1 MKSNRFRLIAIIALV
16 LTLIPVGSALAD
28 RFPEDCEDGEWVI
41 RGDQTLGFIAFS
53 CSTTVEDLVALN
65 GIDNPNLIFPGEI
78 LIVPGSGVE
87 VPVVPPAAEEP
98 EVPAEPVVPVEPEV
112 VEEEPV
118 ALPPVFTGSTA
129 DVAVEFGALRYQ
141 EQGREARINITV
153 TNNGILP
160 AIDGGRQ
167 YFGENPDGGKQYVTL
182 LGVTHQL
189 FPIAQI
195 DDAPVWRADV
205 TFSDGNSATFPVGC
219 FYDEVVEYIGY
230 EPTGPDTGFVWE
242 VNWEGGWFDCGND
255 YEDDPVDILPGL
267 SGTDELIIYVQHPR
281 QWNSAP
287 PPNRTVESIA
297 ISVWVAEGEYLPNV
311 GFQTFN

>member
-1 MKSNRFRLIAIIALV
+1 MKKNRFRVLAVAALV
-16 LTLIPVGSALAD
+16 LALIPMSAALAD
-28 RFPEDCEDGEWVI
+28 RFPEDCEDGQWVI

-53 CSTTVEDLVALN
+53 CGTTVENLVAIN
-65 GIDNPNLIFPGEI
+65 GIDNPNLIFPGEV
-78 LIVPGSGVE
+78 LLVPASGIE
-87 VPVVPPAAEEP
+87 LPPLPEPAAEEP
-98 EVPAEPVVPVEPEV
+98 AVEVPPVVETEEPVVLPQ
-112 VEEEPV
+112 
-118 ALPPVFTGSTA
+118 PPVFSGSSA
-129 DVAVEFGALRYQ
+129 DVDVSFGALTYSR
-141 EQGREARINITV
+141 EGREARINVTV
-153 TNNGILP
+153 ANNGVLP

-195 DDAPVWRADV
+195 DNAPVWRADV
-205 TFSDGNSATFPVGC
+205 TFSDDNQATFPVGC
-219 FYDEVVEYIGY
+219 FYDEVVEYVGF

-242 VNWEGGWFDCGND
+242 VNWEGGWYDCGND
-255 YEDDPVDILPGL
+255 YEDDPVDIVPGA

-281 QWNSAP
+281 RWDSDD

-311 GFQTFN
+311 GFISFQ